1 MPTRKLLFE
10 EFEPLFKEIIIF
22 ENDLI
27 NLLKTIK
34 FRVTKSSF
42 RRQLTEGIR
51 IEKNP
56 KTTITLADKTPN
68 IYKVLK
74 EQYEKLVNNA
84 ITTSYKKISNK
95 AQDQINN
102 HGKNKLKDM
111 EVISRMLVDGKQKY
125 FITSKDHNPNF
136 QNNPIVRLLN
146 PSKNELGRIRQTILD
161 KINVILRYSL
171 YLNQWKNTQEVIDW
185 YKGIENKH

>member
-42 RRQLTEGIR
+42 RRQLTEGIK
-51 IEKNP
+51 IKKNT
-56 KTTITLADKTPN
+56 KTTITLANKTSN

-84 ITTSYKKISNK
+84 ITTSYEKISNK

-111 EVISRMLVDGKQKY
+111 EVIRRMLVDGKQKY

-185 YKGIENKH
+185 FKGIENKH

>member
-42 RRQLTEGIR
+42 RRQLTEGIK
-51 IEKNP
+51 IKKNT
-56 KTTITLADKTPN
+56 KTTITLADKTSN

-74 EQYEKLVNNA
+74 EQYEKLVNNVSRHLTKRLA
-84 ITTSYKKISNK
+84 IKRKI
-95 AQDQINN
+95 
-102 HGKNKLKDM
+102 
-111 EVISRMLVDGKQKY
+111 R
-125 FITSKDHNPNF
+125 
-136 QNNPIVRLLN
+136 
-146 PSKNELGRIRQTILD
+146 
-161 KINVILRYSL
+161 
-171 YLNQWKNTQEVIDW
+171 
-185 YKGIENKH
+185 